1 MKKKSYTTIPS
12 IDKMKVLLSL
22 TLLFGISLGA
32 LDKGNNL
39 NIKLYSETNLRGISK
54 DIYSYEEDMQL
65 IGFNNKAKSA
75 IVNGIWL
82 LYEETNFNRGKYN
95 KMVSYTWGKNNK
107 INNLGGIN
115 GKVSSIRYSGV
126 EDLNANTLNFYEGPG
141 FMGIEQYVYKDAP
154 KLKYDNF
161 GKSIIISGCKPWT
174 LYEKANFAGKRICVY
189 PASLTSPCKPG
200 FFETPTAFGNFG
212 NVVSSARLGCFSKSS
227 FVAKPFIEGESKS
240 IHLFDN

>member
-1 MKKKSYTTIPS
+1 
-12 IDKMKVLLSL
+12 MKVLLSL

-95 KMVSYTWGKNNK
+95 KMSHP
-107 INNLGGIN
+107 
-115 GKVSSIRYSGV
+115 
-126 EDLNANTLNFYEGPG
+126 FGPG

-174 LYEKANFAGKRICVY
+174 LYEKANFGGKRICVY

-227 FVAKPFIEGESKS
+227 FVAEPFIEGESKS